1 MMNYSGT
8 RSRGRPRGPSTASE
22 DILRIARRRFLADGY
37 QRVTLRSI
45 AAEAGVDVALLSH
58 YFGSKSGLF
67 GATMQ
72 LAANP
77 AEKLDEAIRGDFATA
92 PRRVLRTL
100 ISTWD
105 DPVIGAGLRAMAEA
119 ATREPEVN
127 RGLREMVER
136 EIIGRLADRIGGAD
150 ATTRAAVVATQL
162 MGIIFGRYILRVE
175 PLASMPADELV
186 QRAAP
191 ALQAALAWG
200 GPSQRRPT
208 VQRRAAAAAPLHQ

>member
-1 MMNYSGT
+1 MNYSAS
-8 RSRGRPRGPSTASE
+8 RARGRPRGPSTTRE
-22 DILRIARRRFLADGY
+22 DILRIARRRFLAEGY

-77 AEKLDEAIRGDFATA
+77 AEKLEEAIRGGDFATA
-92 PRRVLRTL
+92 PRRMLRTL
-100 ISTWD
+100 IATWD

-136 EIIGRLADRIGGAD
+136 ELIGRLADRIGGAD
-150 ATTRAAVVATQL
+150 ATARAGVVASQM
-162 MGIIFGRYILRVE
+162 MGIIFGRYVLRVE

-186 QRAAP
+186 LRAAP
-191 ALQAALAWG
+191 ALQAAIRSP
-200 GPSQRRPT
+200 GPGQRHQPT
-208 VQRRAAAAAPLHQ
+208 TPRRGA